1 MNDERPIEKLL
12 RRYAKKRRDDA
23 GAPVELHPA
32 TRRLLQGEV
41 TRQFRK
47 AAPGDARASFTQM
60 MKGWL
65 PRLAWAVP
73 LLVLVAVGLWSLLDR
88 PETKQ
93 LALGPAPNETAAA
106 APESQV
112 LSPKPKAAVVPV
124 ADARLQT
131 SDSGLSSASVPV
143 RSLNQLA
150 TAPADQD
157 AKQAL
162 AFAAAPNK
170 PVASLVGAA
179 EQKGEEAR
187 DGYNELAQADK
198 FGVAS
203 SAARARAR
211 FAEASSANRVNT
223 LPADPRTGSDASL
236 QTNRSITGVYAANQ
250 KKLNES
256 TARSFDAPALES
268 AAHLR
273 DTPGTAASLKRIDRL
288 EREQAQ
294 TYSQSFA
301 NLVPEP
307 LKQKTAKVI
316 VPPPLSPVLANF
328 RVEQTGRQLRVV
340 DSDGSTYVG
349 ETDGPP
355 EFWGDVGG
363 KKDQAV
369 QSFKRDGK
377 ISQLPAAASA
387 PSQQVQNNFYRVVGT
402 NRTLN
407 QAVEFTWSYAELTN
421 APVLA
426 QAEKIGAELT
436 KDARKLPTQFPVQL
450 QNAFITGR
458 AQFGN
463 GKEIEINAVPVT
475 P

>member
-12 RRYAKKRRDDA
+12 RRYAKKRRAEA

-41 TRQFRK
+41 ARQFRK
-47 AAPGDARASFTQM
+47 AAPGDARALFAQM
-60 MKGWL
+60 LKGWL

-93 LALGPAPNETAAA
+93 LALGPAPNETVVADGNRAAKA
-106 APESQV
+106 ERQEPESL
-112 LSPKPKAAVVPV
+112 LSKL
-124 ADARLQT
+124 DA
-131 SDSGLSSASVPV
+131 P
-143 RSLNQLA
+143 RSTAGEN
-150 TAPADQD
+150 APADLIAVKTVPPSPSPAPIPVRAPDQPVVS
-157 AKQAL
+157 L
-162 AFAAAPNK
+162 AG
-170 PVASLVGAA
+170 VA
-179 EQKGEEAR
+179 EKKGEAAS
-187 DGYNELAQADK
+187 GGFKKLAQADK
-198 FGVAS
+198 LGVAS
-203 SAARARAR
+203 SAAPARAR

-223 LPADPRTGSDASL
+223 LPSDPRTGSDASL
-236 QTNRSITGVYAANQ
+236 QTNRGISGAYAANQ
-250 KKLNES
+250 QKLNES
-256 TARSFDAPALES
+256 TARSFDAQALES
-268 AAHLR
+268 AAPLQ
-273 DTPGTAASLKRIDRL
+273 DTPSTAASLKRIDSL
-288 EREQAQ
+288 EPEQAP

-307 LKQKTAKVI
+307 LKQKAAKVI
-316 VPPPLSPVLANF
+316 APSPISPVLANF

-349 ETDGPP
+349 ETDSPP
-355 EFWGDVGG
+355 EFWGAVGG
-363 KKDQAV
+363 EKNQAALLF
-369 QSFKRDGK
+369 QSDGK
-377 ISQLPAAASA
+377 LHQLPAAAA
-387 PSQQVQNNFYRVVGT
+387 VPPPQSQSNFYRVAGT

-407 QAVEFTWSYAELTN
+407 QAVEFTWSFVELTN

-426 QAEKIGAELT
+426 QAEKIGAERN

-450 QNAFITGR
+450 QNAFINGR
-458 AQFGN
+458 AQFGT

>member
-12 RRYAKKRRDDA
+12 RRYAKKRRADA

-47 AAPGDARASFTQM
+47 AALGDARASFTQM

-65 PRLAWAVP
+65 PRLAWVVP

-106 APESQV
+106 DGSRAAKAGRREPESL
-112 LSPKPKAAVVPV
+112 LSTL
-124 ADARLQT
+124 DA
-131 SDSGLSSASVPV
+131 P
-143 RSLNQLA
+143 RSTAGEN
-150 TAPADQD
+150 APADLI
-157 AKQAL
+157 AVKAVL
-162 AFAAAPNK
+162 ASPSPAPIPVRAPDQPVVSLAGVAEKKGEAASGVFKEMAPADKLGVATSAAP
-170 PVASLVGAA
+170 
-179 EQKGEEAR
+179 AR
-187 DGYNELAQADK
+187 T
-198 FGVAS
+198 
-203 SAARARAR
+203 R

-223 LPADPRTGSDASL
+223 LPADPRTGNDASL

-268 AAHLR
+268 AAPLR
-273 DTPGTAASLKRIDRL
+273 DTPGTAASLKRIDSL

-426 QAEKIGAELT
+426 QAEKIGAEPT